1 MNLLLVADGHYYQ
14 TPDGT
19 VYADSVFDYTFYKR
33 YLTTFEHVYA
43 VVRARQVDEVPKGK
57 KLASGEGVSFL
68 NMPVFQGPWQY
79 AKNLGW
85 LARVFWDFYDRN
97 RQSRASII
105 GLGVFSGFCY
115 VMVSRGYLAASFTS
129 IILAIYVPFWII
141 QLCNKFVKK

>member
-33 YLTTFEHVYA
+33 YLMTFEHVYA
-43 VVRARQVDEVPKGK
+43 VVRARQVDEAPKGK

-79 AKNLGW
+79 AKNY
-85 LARVFWDFYDRN
+85 FKIRN
-97 RQSRASII
+97 
-105 GLGVFSGFCY
+105 
-115 VMVSRGYLAASFTS
+115 
-129 IILAIYVPFWII
+129 
-141 QLCNKFVKK
+141 FVKEICNAHAIKVSIGGEKDVLFVFDVF